1 MMQRREFVAGSAAAL
16 MSGVAWQAS
25 EAAEDRPMRQLME
38 LRHYALAS
46 EAKREQL
53 EKFFAEAA
61 IPAWNRLG
69 IQPVGVFR
77 PMSSEDLGLWVLLA
91 HGSPLTVVTE
101 STRLMED
108 AAYLEASKEILQD
121 SFDDPAYQRIESSLL
136 LAFAAMPKVEVP
148 TQAAARVLQLRIYES
163 HNLAMHLK
171 KVEMFEGGGEL
182 EIFRRVG
189 LNPVFFGRALIGS
202 KLPNLTYMLAFDD
215 MDAQKAAWD
224 AFLKDPQWA
233 ELKARPEY
241 ANTVSNITNILL
253 APSPGSQI

>member
-16 MSGVAWQAS
+16 MSGVGWQAS
-25 EAAEDRPMRQLME
+25 VGAEDRPMRQLME
-38 LRHYALAS
+38 LRHYSSAS
-46 EAKREQL
+46 QTKRELL
-53 EKFFAEAA
+53 ENFFAQAA
-61 IPAWNRLG
+61 IPAWNRMG

-77 PMSSEDLGLWVLLA
+77 PIEGEDLGLWVLLP

-108 AAYLEASKEILQD
+108 ADYVKACGEILPD
-121 SFDDPAYQRIESSLL
+121 PFDDPAYQRIESSLL
-136 LAFAAMPKVEVP
+136 LAFSAMPKVEVP
-148 TQAAARVLQLRIYES
+148 TQAASRILQLRIYES
-163 HNLAMHLK
+163 HNLPMHLK

-202 KLPNLTYMLAFDD
+202 KLPNLTYMLSFDD
-215 MDAQKAAWD
+215 MDAQKAAWE
-224 AFLKDPQWA
+224 AFLKDPQWT

-253 APSPGSQI
+253 TPSPGSQI

>member
-16 MSGVAWQAS
+16 VSGVAWQAS
-25 EAAEDRPMRQLME
+25 EAEERPMRQLME
-38 LRHYALAS
+38 LRHYSLAS
-46 EAKREQL
+46 EAKRESL
-53 EKFFAEAA
+53 EKFLAEAA
-61 IPAWNRLG
+61 IPAWNRMG

-77 PMSSEDLGLWVLLA
+77 PIESEDLGLWVLLA
-91 HGSPLTVVTE
+91 HGTPLTIVTE

-108 AAYLEASKEILQD
+108 EAYLEASKALPD

-136 LAFAAMPKVEVP
+136 LAFSAMPKVEVP
-148 TQAAARVLQLRIYES
+148 TQAASRVLQLRIYES
-163 HNLAMHLK
+163 HNLPTHLK

-182 EIFRRVG
+182 EIFHRVG

-202 KLPNLTYMLAFDD
+202 KLPNLTYMLAFDN
-215 MDAQKAAWD
+215 MDAQKAAWE
-224 AFLKDPQWA
+224 AFVKDPQWT

-253 APSPGSQI
+253 SPSPGSQI